1 MRILGNIIWF
11 FMAGWIL
18 AILTYL
24 SGLILTILVVTAP
37 VGLGLMEYGKF
48 LFLPFTHDMVR
59 KKKGS
64 ITDAVHMT
72 YQTYANIV
80 KVIYIIVFGIW
91 LFIGGIFTVIGQF
104 ITIIGIPCAIV
115 LAKSLGT
122 IFNPVDKV
130 CISHDLAEELRRRVA
145 AAKADEISG
154 VQQSAAAES
163 LQNCEYDVMPQKLSV
178 VTIVATVCSVVLVL
192 LAAMV
197 VLPRVNLLA
206 TREDAEIS
214 KLATNLSTVRYEL
227 DAYYISQGKFAS
239 DLSAMTN
246 VPLISNGV
254 NSAYLMGANIYK
266 CFVISVD
273 NKKKMI
279 TIEKGPDAEN
289 NICRG
294 TYELPG
300 VPKMLSEPISVKKS
314 Y

>member
-64 ITDAVHMT
+64 VSDAVHMT

-163 LQNCEYDVMPQKLSV
+163 LQNCEYDVTPQKLSV
-178 VTIVATVCSVVLVL
+178 VPIIGIVVVVLL
-192 LAAMV
+192 V
-197 VLPRVNLLA
+197 VLIGLPRLSA
-206 TREDAEIS
+206 TRDDAEIS
-214 KLATNLSTVRYEL
+214 KLMANLSTVET
-227 DAYYISQGKFAS
+227 DISSYYATMGKFGDFS
-239 DLSAMTN
+239 IMTF
-246 VPLISNGV
+246 VPLEPNGA
-254 NSAYLMGANIYK
+254 NSAYLKSGK
-266 CFVISVD
+266 GDRCFVISVD
-273 NKKKMI
+273 AKKK
-279 TIEKGPDAEN
+279 TFTVEKGPDAEN

>member
-24 SGLILTILVVTAP
+24 SGLILTVLVVTAP

-192 LAAMV
+192 LAVAV
-197 VLPRVNLLA
+197 VLPRVNLSA

-214 KLATNLSTVRYEL
+214 KLVTNLTTVKFDIEG
-227 DAYYISQGKFAS
+227 YYISQGKFPS
-239 DLSAMTN
+239 DLSTATN
-246 VPLISNGV
+246 VRLISNGA

-273 NKKKMI
+273 DKKKTI

-289 NICRG
+289 KICKG
-294 TYELPG
+294 AYEYSTSAD
-300 VPKMLSEPISVKKS
+300 MLSKSPISVKS

>member
-163 LQNCEYDVMPQKLSV
+163 LQNCEYDVTPQKLSV
-178 VTIVATVCSVVLVL
+178 VPIIGIVVVVLL
-192 LAAMV
+192 V
-197 VLPRVNLLA
+197 VLMIGLPRLSG
-206 TREDAEIS
+206 TRDDAEIS
-214 KLATNLSTVRYEL
+214 KLATNLITVKYDL

-239 DLSAMTN
+239 DFSVMTN
-246 VPLISNGV
+246 VPLEPNGA
-254 NSAYLMGANIYK
+254 NSAYLKSLKGDK
-266 CFVISVD
+266 CFLISVD
-273 NKKKMI
+273 GEKK
-279 TIEKGPDAEN
+279 TISIAKGPDAEN

>member
-104 ITIIGIPCAIV
+104 IIIIGIPCAIV
-115 LAKSLGT
+115 LTKSLGT
-122 IFNPVDKV
+122 IFNPVDKI

-163 LQNCEYDVMPQKLSV
+163 LQNCEYDVTPQKLSV

-197 VLPRVNLLA
+197 VLPRLSSA
-206 TREDAEIS
+206 TRDDAEIA
-214 KLATNLSTVRYEL
+214 KLVTNLMTVESDIR
-227 DAYYISQGKFAS
+227 AYNMGYGKFSS

-254 NSAYLMGANIYK
+254 NSAYLMGANIHK
-266 CFVISVD
+266 CFIISVD
-273 NKKKMI
+273 AKKK
-279 TIEKGPDAEN
+279 TFTVEKGPDAEN

-294 TYELPG
+294 AYEYSSIA
-300 VPKMLSEPISVKKS
+300 KMLSVPISVKT